1 MLRKNTCVLR
11 YGKKS
16 TPCLT
21 KRTAASPKRACQEI
35 PCGVT
40 GLLHRGC
47 QDNRPGRHGKKSKVV
62 RQTAPKHIIPD
73 TIRGFFFKSIR

>member
-1 MLRKNTCVLR
+1 M
-11 YGKKS
+11 GKKS
-16 TPCLT
+16 TPCLK
-21 KRTAASPKRACQEI
+21 KRTAASPKRACQET
-35 PCGVT
+35 PRGVA

-47 QDNRPGRHGKKSKVV
+47 QDDRPGRQHGKKSKVV